1 MPLDIVTRLEALESS
16 TASLL
21 RSLEDLDNDE
31 VRAASLLPGWSRGHV
46 LTHLARNADA
56 MVNLVS
62 WAHTGTETPMYASRD
77 KRDADI
83 TSGAVRSAA
92 ALRADV
98 RESHEQL
105 LQAMAELS
113 DEQWATS
120 IRWRASGTAGAARAI
135 PTLRRTEVEI
145 HHVDLDLA
153 YTLAHLPEDF
163 VEHLLTEVTAD
174 FSGRDD
180 VPGMVLVGNEDEGR
194 WTVEPGGAELTG
206 PPPSLLGYLLGRTD
220 GMGLHTDGTLPR
232 LAAWK

>member
-62 WAHTGTETPMYASRD
+62 WAHSGTETPMYASRD

-105 LQAMAELS
+105 LRAMAELS

-120 IRWRASGTAGAARAI
+120 IRWGRARPLVRRGRFRRCAVLRWRSTTSTSTSRTRS
-135 PTLRRTEVEI
+135 PTYPKTSSS
-145 HHVDLDLA
+145 
-153 YTLAHLPEDF
+153 TC
-163 VEHLLTEVTAD
+163 
-174 FSGRDD
+174 S
-180 VPGMVLVGNEDEGR
+180 
-194 WTVEPGGAELTG
+194 
-206 PPPSLLGYLLGRTD
+206 
-220 GMGLHTDGTLPR
+220 PR
-232 LAAWK
+232 